1 MSKKYDPEKMIAKSR
16 FRNYYAAWEPNNK
29 LHLISR
35 MSQLLEENSEY
46 ADAKNYSHLCNLI
59 TALAMEQVLEES
71 GTPRRE
77 AQETVANAMYDFLR
91 PMVPKMQKL
100 ASLGCFVRILKITMP
115 IKFGNTVGHGW
126 EVEFPKCPGDTY
138 SLITHR
144 CIYHDIFSKYGMPE
158 FTAVFCQVDDMM
170 YSELPR
176 AEFIYTQ
183 QIGRG
188 GDMCDYSFRKR

>member
-1 MSKKYDPEKMIAKSR
+1 MSKKYVPEKMIAKSR
-16 FRNYYAAWEPNNK
+16 FRNYYATWEPDNR

-46 ADAKNYSHLCNLI
+46 ADSKNYSHMCNLI

-71 GTPRRE
+71 GKPRRE
-77 AQETVANAMYDFLR
+77 AQETVANVMYDFLK

-100 ASLGCFVRILKITMP
+100 ASLGSFVRILKITMP
-115 IKFGNTVGHGW
+115 IKFENTVGHGW

-144 CIYHDIFSKYGMPE
+144 CIYHDIFSRYGMPE

>member
-1 MSKKYDPEKMIAKSR
+1 M
-16 FRNYYAAWEPNNK
+16 
-29 LHLISR
+29 
-35 MSQLLEENSEY
+35 
-46 ADAKNYSHLCNLI
+46 CNLI

-71 GTPRRE
+71 GKTRRE
-77 AQETVANAMYDFLR
+77 AQETVANVMYDFLK